1 MTMAR
6 GDGGGLRAH
15 WRRISGLLVLGIFG
29 ASLIGCASEPP
40 SGPGGVER
48 AVSGTRDGFGDAV
61 MTPLSDL
68 NLRRAPIPP
77 LLEAI
82 VSPYE
87 PIADNSCSGLQKEI
101 AALSSILGPD
111 IDAPVDPDD
120 PTLSQRAGDG
130 AADLALGQ
138 VASAVTGF
146 IPYRSVLRE
155 ASGASAHERKLRAV
169 YDRGAQKR
177 AYLKGIGASK
187 GCAPPAAPDP
197 SAGIVPDET
206 PIEFRGD

>member
-1 MTMAR
+1 MNSWGFSNMRRPYAAV
-6 GDGGGLRAH
+6 RAAI
-15 WRRISGLLVLGIFG
+15 WVGVLCGI
-29 ASLIGCASEPP
+29 AACASEPAEGP
-40 SGPGGVER
+40 SGVNR
-48 AVSGTRDGFGDAV
+48 AVTDTREGFGDAV

-77 LLEAI
+77 KLEQI

-87 PIADNSCSGLQKEI
+87 PIDVSTCEGIAREI
-101 AALSSILGPD
+101 RELSAILGPD
-111 IDAPVDPDD
+111 IDEPATGNDPN
-120 PTLSQRAGDG
+120 LSQRAGEG
-130 AADLALGQ
+130 AADLALDQ

-155 ASGASAHERKLRAV
+155 ASGASAHERKIREV
-169 YDRGAQKR
+169 YDKGAQKR

-197 SAGIVPDET
+197 RAGIVVPPDN
-206 PIEFRGD
+206 IEYRGD